1 MDWVKDTNEFVEKMN
16 DIKEND
22 AKNKKQQGQGNPAV
36 KLPNKQHS
44 TNK

>member
-1 MDWVKDTNEFVEKMN
+1 VNDTNEFVEKMN
-16 DIKEND
+16 DIQQKA
-22 AKNKKQQGQGNPAV
+22 AKNKKHQGQGNPAG